1 MLERTTKKYKDVL
14 AKVCLILG
22 TFFNPLGFDAAFAL
36 VTKLTK
42 SYIITDITLEF
53 VMKSLKLKSLLLK
66 EEDEGLGKKVK
77 TVIKKIEK
85 AVEEKGDTTQ
95 ALIELAKMVGEK
107 KCVTKLEAIKD
118 IEKAEEG
125 TPYFIDQYKKEVEKC
140 LMDIVREKFEAKEY
154 GAVISSM

>member
-1 MLERTTKKYKDVL
+1 
-14 AKVCLILG
+14 
-22 TFFNPLGFDAAFAL
+22 
-36 VTKLTK
+36 
-42 SYIITDITLEF
+42 
-53 VMKSLKLKSLLLK
+53 MKSLKLKSLLLK